1 MLSLLKSP
9 ARNSR
14 ILENLDRSKPS
25 GISLEIVRSDLETYS
40 FTRREQFPTHENLIW
55 QITEGYVRSI
65 TWSESGEVMTLGIWG
80 PTDFFGQSL
89 SIVDPYQVECLTNVK
104 AVACQPVETRMV
116 PVLLNNVLLNNSQQT
131 EKLLSV
137 MQMRCMRDRLLSV
150 LDWLSERFG
159 QVYPMGRTI
168 GLGLTHQQFAELAGT
183 TRVTVTRLLHAL
195 ESAGKIHRLPRRN
208 IMLLR

>member
-25 GISLEIVRSDLETYS
+25 GISLEIVRSVLATHS

-104 AVACQPVETRMV
+104 AVACQPVGAQMV
-116 PVLLNNVLLNNSQQT
+116 PLLLNNSQQT

-137 MQMRCMRDRLLSV
+137 LQTRCMSDRLLGV

-168 GLGLTHQQFAELAGT
+168 GPGLTHQQLAELAGT
-183 TRVTVTRLLHAL
+183 TRVTVTRILQAL
-195 ESAGKIHRLPRRN
+195 ESRGKLRRLPKRN
-208 IMLLR
+208 ILLLI

>member
-1 MLSLLKSP
+1 MLSLLTSP

-14 ILENLDRSKPS
+14 SLESLDRSNPS
-25 GISLEIVRSDLETYS
+25 GRSLEIVRSDLATYS
-40 FTRREQFPTHENLIW
+40 FIRREQFPTHENLIW

-80 PTDFFGQSL
+80 PTDFFGQAL

-104 AVACQPVETRMV
+104 ALACQPLGAKMV
-116 PVLLNNVLLNNSQQT
+116 PVLLSNSQQT

-137 MQMRCMRDRLLSV
+137 LQMRCTSDRLLGV
-150 LDWLSERFG
+150 LDWLAERFG
-159 QVYPMGRTI
+159 QVYPRGRTI
-168 GLGLTHQQFAELAGT
+168 GPGLTHQQFAELAGT

-208 IMLLR
+208 IMLLK